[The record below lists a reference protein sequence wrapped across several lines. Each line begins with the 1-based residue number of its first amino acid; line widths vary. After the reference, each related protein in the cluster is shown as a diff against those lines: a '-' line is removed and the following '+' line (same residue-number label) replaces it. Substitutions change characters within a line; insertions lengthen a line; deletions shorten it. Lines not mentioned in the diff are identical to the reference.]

1 MLIIENKK
9 KEILLNMF
17 YEVNITLI
25 NKCGKDIVRKKTQ
38 SFCEHRCET
47 SEQNI
52 CKWNWAIYLKRCYI
66 TIKLLIFWKCKFS
79 LILKISINVTHH
91 INRIKE
97 KNNVII
103 SKDEGHAFPKI

>member
-1 MLIIENKK
+1 MSSDLHKRNNIMLIIENKK

-17 YEVNITLI
+17 YKVNITLI

-52 CKWNWAIYLKRCYI
+52 CKWN
-66 TIKLLIFWKCKFS
+66 
-79 LILKISINVTHH
+79 
-91 INRIKE
+91 
-97 KNNVII
+97 
-103 SKDEGHAFPKI
+103 

>member
-1 MLIIENKK
+1 MIQEIENPGSFIVIKKYVSPQRNHQAQIAQCLLTFIKEITLCLLQRIKK

-52 CKWNWAIYLKRCYI
+52 CKWN
-66 TIKLLIFWKCKFS
+66 
-79 LILKISINVTHH
+79 
-91 INRIKE
+91 
-97 KNNVII
+97 
-103 SKDEGHAFPKI
+103 

>member
-52 CKWNWAIYLKRCYI
+52 CKWN
-66 TIKLLIFWKCKFS
+66 
-79 LILKISINVTHH
+79 
-91 INRIKE
+91 
-97 KNNVII
+97 
-103 SKDEGHAFPKI
+103 